1 MKSSHPHEL
10 CLVNLKHLKMKT
22 IDKMY
27 VNGEFITPNGTEVFD
42 LINPSDNQK
51 IGEVVLGNKQ
61 DVNLAVAAAKE
72 AYKTFSQTTKAERV
86 AYLQKLHD
94 AVAKRQD
101 ELVEVMVKE
110 YGGTLQFSKI
120 SVSYSLSAF
129 IHAIETL
136 NAFEFERTVGSSK
149 VIMQPLGVVGII
161 TPWNSSNSFICNKL
175 ATAIS
180 AGSTAVI
187 KPSEMSALQTQ
198 LLLECFHEAGLP
210 KGIYN
215 VVNGLGTVV
224 GNAITSH
231 PDVAKI
237 SFTGST
243 AVGKA
248 IARGAVDNL
257 KRVTLELG
265 GKSPNIILDDANL
278 ETAIPLAVATA
289 YMNSGQA
296 CVAGTRLLVPEHKLD
311 EVNALVKATVAT
323 VKTGNPANADTAVG
337 PMVSKKQY
345 ERVQGYIKLG
355 LEEGAELLIGGE
367 GQPEGLEAGNFVK
380 PTVFTNVKNSMRIA
394 REEIFGPVLSIIT
407 YKDEEDAI
415 AIANDTDYGL
425 QAYVSST
432 NDERARRVAS
442 QVVAGRVLINAL
454 THDPQAPF
462 GGFKQSGIGREYG
475 VFGLEAY
482 LEPKALLV

>member
-1 MKSSHPHEL
+1 
-10 CLVNLKHLKMKT
+10 MKT

-27 VNGEFITPNGTEVFD
+27 VNGEFATPNGTELFD
-42 LINPSDNQK
+42 LINPSNNQL
-51 IGEVVLGNKQ
+51 IGKVVLGNEQ

-72 AYKTFSQTTKAERV
+72 AYKAFSQTTKEERI

-101 ELVEVMVKE
+101 ELVPVMVLE
-110 YGGTLQFSKI
+110 YGGAYQFCKN
-120 SVSYSLSAF
+120 SVNNMLSAF
-129 IHAIETL
+129 TTAMATL
-136 NAFEFERTVGSSK
+136 NTFEFERTVGNSK
-149 VIMQPLGVVGII
+149 VLMQPLGVVGLI

-187 KPSEMSALQTQ
+187 KPSEMSAMQTQ

-210 KGIYN
+210 KGVFN

-224 GNAITSH
+224 GNAITNH
-231 PDVAKI
+231 PDIAKI

-243 AVGKA
+243 VVGKSIALGA
-248 IARGAVDNL
+248 IDTL

-265 GKSPNIILDDANL
+265 GKSPNVILDDANL
-278 ETAIPLAVATA
+278 ETAIPMAVAAA

-296 CVAGTRLLVPEHKLD
+296 CIAGTRLLVPEHKLD
-311 EVNALVKATVAT
+311 EVNSLVKAAVEK
-323 VKTGNPANADTAVG
+323 VKVGNPADHDTAVG

-355 LEEGAELLIGGE
+355 LEEGAKLLIGGE
-367 GQPEGLEAGNFVK
+367 GHPEGLEAGNFVK

-394 REEIFGPVLSIIT
+394 REEIFGPVLSIIA

-425 QAYVSST
+425 QAYVNSS
-432 NDERARRVAS
+432 DDARAKRVAS
-442 QVVAGRVLINAL
+442 RIIAGRVMINAL
-454 THDPQAPF
+454 SHDPQAPF
-462 GGFKQSGIGREYG
+462 GGFKQSGIGREMG
-475 VFGLEAY
+475 VFGLEEY
-482 LEPKALLV
+482 VEPKTFLV